1 MDVID
6 FNSLRKQ
13 HAART
18 VKTTM
23 MDMPLRVTD
32 LIKRAEEIFPNRK
45 IISRKNPNQIE
56 VTNYK
61 QLAMQ
66 AKSIAAGLKHV
77 GVRAGQRVATL
88 MWSHTEHLACYYAIP
103 AVDAV
108 LHPLNLRL
116 NPEELAYI
124 IADAGDEVII
134 VDEDLIPLLRK
145 IEQFV
150 KIPTVIVNGAH
161 PEYALALDDLKKYVP
176 LSEWPS
182 GPFDEDTA
190 VGICYTSGTTGR
202 PKGVV
207 YSHRSTVLHAL
218 SCSLQSGFGFSSNDT
233 LLTLT
238 PLFHVN
244 AWGVPYSGTMLGL
257 NQILPGAR
265 ISMTE
270 VLDLAMEQD
279 ATAILGVPTF
289 WSEILNLLENNPNRW
304 TFKRQ
309 LRIHSGGS
317 QATDDMYHRFDALNM
332 TLQNGWGMTECSPI
346 ATQTWLQHEHLELS
360 KSEQFEILTSNGLP
374 IPLVD
379 MRIMGANNEIQP
391 WDGHSSGEL
400 QVRSAWITRDYL
412 SWDKPIS
419 ASTEDGWLQTGD
431 IATIRADGYIRI
443 VDRMKDLIKSGGE
456 WISSVDMENTLCNH
470 ASVLE
475 AAVIAIPDEKWG
487 ERPFAIV
494 VLKQDAEGID
504 DIKRY
509 LSGFYEKWMMPEAI
523 LAMDSIPKTSIGKLD
538 KKLLRVQYQRYRD
551 QSLVTQPI

>member
-1 MDVID
+1 MEVID
-6 FNSLRKQ
+6 FNGLRTQ
-13 HAART
+13 HAAQN

-23 MDMPLRVTD
+23 MDVPLRVTD

-45 IISRKNPNQIE
+45 IISRKGPNQIE
-56 VTNYK
+56 IINYK
-61 QLAMQ
+61 QLAAQ
-66 AKSIAAGLKHV
+66 AKSIAAGLKQA
-77 GVRAGQRVATL
+77 GIKAGQRVATL

-124 IADAGDEVII
+124 IADAGDDILI
-134 VDEDLIPLLRK
+134 VDKDLIPLLKK

-150 KIPTVIVNGAH
+150 KIPTVIVNGRHA
-161 PEYALALDDLKKYVP
+161 EYALSLEDLKQCVP
-176 LSEWPS
+176 LNEWPN
-182 GPFDEDTA
+182 GPFDENSA

-265 ISMTE
+265 ITMTE
-270 VLDLAMEQD
+270 VLDLTLEQD

-289 WSEILNLLENNPNRW
+289 WPEILDLLENNPDRW
-304 TFKRQ
+304 RFKRQ

-317 QATDDMYHRFDALNM
+317 QATDDMYHRFSALNM

-346 ATQTWLQHEHLELS
+346 ASQTWLQHEHLQLPKAE
-360 KSEQFEILTSNGLP
+360 KFEILTSNGLP

-379 MRIMGANNEIQP
+379 MRIMGADDSVQP
-391 WDGHSSGEL
+391 WDGKSTGEL
-400 QVRSAWITRDYL
+400 QVRSAWITREYL
-412 SWDKPIS
+412 SWENPIS
-419 ASTEDGWLQTGD
+419 ASTSDGWLKTGD
-431 IATIRADGYIRI
+431 IATIRTDGYIRI

-456 WISSVDMENTLCNH
+456 WISSVDMENHLCNH
-470 ASVLE
+470 PSVVE
-475 AAVIAIPDEKWG
+475 AAVVAIPDEKWG
-487 ERPFAIV
+487 ERPLAIV
-494 VLKQDAEGID
+494 VLHCDDENVDEIKQ
-504 DIKRY
+504 Y
-509 LSGFYEKWMMPEAI
+509 LSDFYEKWMLPEAI
-523 LAMDSIPKTSIGKLD
+523 VPIDEIPKTSIGKID
-538 KKLLRVQYQRYRD
+538 KKLLRAHYQRYLN
-551 QSLVTQPI
+551 QIEPKVLV